1 LPRGHEIQMDGV
13 VVAFT
18 IGLVLL
24 QAFLISIVPLAQL
37 ARLNLTVVMREDGRT
52 GTAGRGTGLVRRGLV
67 TVQVALAFVLLIAAG
82 LMFASFR
89 QLLQIDP
96 GFRAEHVLTGT
107 VGLPETRYRESPA
120 QSTFVARLLERVR
133 ALPGVTAAGATSDLP
148 FGMGSSSTVI
158 VAEGYTMAPGESVIS
173 PNFLRVTPGY
183 FEALGV
189 TLKRGRFFTEADTAG
204 APRVVIIDER
214 LAKKYWPNS
223 DPIGRR
229 MFRPDKPDDL
239 VRPGPTVKWLE
250 VVGVVGTVKQEE
262 LVEGEQA
269 RFGAFYQPF
278 AQEPLTYVGLAI
290 KTNGDPTAVAGAIRK
305 AIVALDP
312 ELVFDDVMALPE
324 RVGRSLHSRRT
335 PMLLALGFGAV
346 ALMLASIG
354 IYGVLAYQ
362 VSQRTREI
370 GIRMSL
376 GSDAAA
382 ILRLIFSEG
391 VRLVLIGL
399 GAGVA
404 GTLALRQAIASQ
416 LYGVTALD
424 PVVLASVS
432 GVLVVAACLACFVPA
447 RRASRVDP
455 VVALAKQ

>member
-1 LPRGHEIQMDGV
+1 
-13 VVAFT
+13 
-18 IGLVLL
+18 
-24 QAFLISIVPLAQL
+24 
-37 ARLNLTVVMREDGRT
+37 
-52 GTAGRGTGLVRRGLV
+52 
-67 TVQVALAFVLLIAAG
+67 
-82 LMFASFR
+82 
-89 QLLQIDP
+89 
-96 GFRAEHVLTGT
+96 
-107 VGLPETRYRESPA
+107 
-120 QSTFVARLLERVR
+120 
-133 ALPGVTAAGATSDLP
+133 
-148 FGMGSSSTVI
+148 
-158 VAEGYTMAPGESVIS
+158 MAPGESVIS

-204 APRVVIIDER
+204 APRVVIIDEQ

-229 MFRPDKPDDL
+229 MFRPDQPGDL
-239 VRPGPTVKWLE
+239 VRPGPTVKWME
-250 VVGVVGTVKQEE
+250 VVGVVGTVKQEG

-269 RFGAFYQPF
+269 RFGAFYRPF
-278 AQEPLTYVGLAI
+278 AQEPVTYVGLAI
-290 KTNGDPTAVAGAIRK
+290 KTSGDPTAVTGAVRK
-305 AIVALDP
+305 AIVDLDP
-312 ELVFDDVMALPE
+312 ALVFDDVMALPE
-324 RVGRSLHSRRT
+324 RVERSLHSRRT

-391 VRLVLIGL
+391 ARLVLIGL

-404 GTLALRQAIASQ
+404 GTFALRQAIASQ
-416 LYGVTALD
+416 LYGVGALD
-424 PVVLASVS
+424 PIVLASVS
-432 GVLVVAACLACFVPA
+432 GVLAVAACLACFIPA

-455 VVALAKQ
+455 VVALAQR